1 MNRIQL
7 LAAETFHYSYDNYAD
22 HVGVNVRFDRLMPD
36 TVRTLEKAA
45 DEQWP
50 LDRIA
55 RELDVDSE
63 TAKNLLESFERA
75 RLIVDA
81 KSPAE
86 SFRTGVRFS
95 IQDAVA
101 EGLGDDKTIETLVT
115 QICYRAA
122 DLSYLLKQQDRPL
135 SDYSQELREEPGSV
149 T

>member
-7 LAAETFHYSYDNYAD
+7 LAAETFHYSYDNYDD
-22 HVGVNVRFDRLMPD
+22 HLGVNARFDRLMPND
-36 TVRTLEKAA
+36 VKTLEKAT
-45 DEQWP
+45 DEKWP
-50 LDRIA
+50 LNRSA
-55 RELDVDSE
+55 GELDVDPE

-86 SFRTGVRFS
+86 SFRLGVRFS

-101 EGLGDDKTIETLVT
+101 DGLRDDKAIETLVS

-122 DLSYLLKQQDRPL
+122 DLSYLLKQQNRQL
-135 SDYSQELREEPGSV
+135 SEFSGELREEPDY
-149 T
+149 